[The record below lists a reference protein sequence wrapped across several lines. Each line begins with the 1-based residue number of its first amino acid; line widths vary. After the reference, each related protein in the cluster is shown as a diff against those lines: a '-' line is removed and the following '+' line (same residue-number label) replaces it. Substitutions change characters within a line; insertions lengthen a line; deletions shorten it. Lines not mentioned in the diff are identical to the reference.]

1 MGTDNFATISASFAA
16 CSFALVS
23 RPDIMK
29 RHELTLKHTQRP
41 FEAIICIS
49 EGASVRDRDPA
60 LGPTTPVP
68 VPDTGD

>member
-1 MGTDNFATISASFAA
+1 
-16 CSFALVS
+16 
-23 RPDIMK
+23 MK

-60 LGPTTPVP
+60 LGPTTPEP

>member
-1 MGTDNFATISASFAA
+1 
-16 CSFALVS
+16 
-23 RPDIMK
+23 MK

-41 FEAIICIS
+41 FEAIICFS
-49 EGASVRDRDPA
+49 EGASIRDRDPT